1 MKKQLIKSALIL
13 IGIFLVVALCVE
25 YFLERNIIGTDAENE
40 LVLLNEI
47 EQLTTDGEG
56 YNPAQEEIGALQERL
71 QKETALAQQ
80 SSIRKVSA
88 IYVCF
93 ILFCLIAGF
102 FYIYY
107 KVLRPFSKLEKYA
120 EQVAKGNFDFSLEYE
135 RENFFGAFTWA
146 FDHMRKEIVR
156 ARENE
161 AQAVSENKT
170 IIATLSH
177 DIKTPIASIRAY
189 AEGLE
194 AGLDSD
200 YEQRER
206 YLKVIMKKCDEVSG
220 LVNDLV
226 LHSLSELEKLE
237 IKEQK
242 ISMKKV
248 LEETIQD
255 LEYPHIS
262 LEQPVPD
269 AEFIADE
276 KRMSQVLLN
285 ILENAK
291 KYAPDAEVRVWALN
305 TKERYEI
312 HIRDYGD
319 GILPEDMPFVLQKF
333 YRGKNVGDKPGS
345 GLGLYIVNYIMERM
359 GGGIEL
365 ENHRDGLEVVVW
377 IMQKAD
383 NRSYLPENSNEI
395 GG

>member
-13 IGIFLVVALCVE
+13 IGIFLVMALCLE
-25 YFLERNIIGTDAENE
+25 YFLEKNIIGTDAENE

-56 YNPAQEEIGALQERL
+56 YNPAHEEIRALQDRL
-71 QKETALAQQ
+71 QKETVQAKQ
-80 SSIRKVSA
+80 SSIRKASA

-93 ILFCLIAGF
+93 TLFCLIAGF
-102 FYIYY
+102 FYIYF
-107 KVLRPFSKLEKYA
+107 KILRPFSKLEKYA

-177 DIKTPIASIRAY
+177 DIKTPIASVRAY

-194 AGLDSD
+194 ANLESD

-237 IKEQK
+237 IKKQK

-269 AEFIADE
+269 AELIADE

-291 KYAPDAEVRVWALN
+291 KYAPDAEVRIWALN
-305 TKERYEI
+305 TEERYEI

-345 GLGLYIVNYIMERM
+345 GLGLYIVSYIMERM
-359 GGGIEL
+359 GGDIEL

-377 IMQKAD
+377 M
-383 NRSYLPENSNEI
+383 PEN
-395 GG
+395 

>member
-1 MKKQLIKSALIL
+1 MKKEFLRTAFLIL
-13 IGIFLVVALCVE
+13 CVFVVTVSAGVFYLGKDVIGVDA
-25 YFLERNIIGTDAENE
+25 NAENE

-47 EQLTTDGEG
+47 EQLTMDEDGH
-56 YNPAQEEIGALQERL
+56 NPAQDNIEKLRIQM
-71 QKETALAQQ
+71 QKETTGEQTAMIKQTAVLCLCFVICCLLFVFAYLYWKIIRPFEKMENYAQQ
-80 SSIRKVSA
+80 
-88 IYVCF
+88 
-93 ILFCLIAGF
+93 IAGGD
-102 FYIYY
+102 
-107 KVLRPFSKLEKYA
+107 FS
-120 EQVAKGNFDFSLEYE
+120 QSLEYE
-135 RENFFGAFTWA
+135 RTNFFGAFTWA
-146 FDHMRKEIVR
+146 FDHMRKEIMT
-156 ARENE
+156 ARKNE
-161 AQAVSENKT
+161 AQALSENKT
-170 IIATLSH
+170 IIAALSH

-194 AGLDSD
+194 ANLDAD
-200 YEQRER
+200 YEKRER
-206 YLKVIMKKCDEVSG
+206 YLEVIMRKCDEVSR

-248 LEETIQD
+248 LQETLQD
-255 LEYPHIS
+255 LEYPHIL

-269 AEFIADE
+269 VELVADG

-291 KYAPDAEVRVWALN
+291 KYAPDAKIRVWAMN
-305 TKERYEI
+305 TEARYEI

-319 GILPEDMPFVLQKF
+319 GILPEDMPFILQKF

-345 GLGLYIVNYIMERM
+345 GLGLYIVSYIMERM

-377 IMQKAD
+377 MPV
-383 NRSYLPENSNEI
+383 N
-395 GG
+395 

>member
-1 MKKQLIKSALIL
+1 MKKEFVRTVLLIL
-13 IGIFLVVALCVE
+13 CVFLITVGAGIFYLGK
-25 YFLERNIIGTDAENE
+25 NMTKTGSDAENE

-47 EQLTTDGEG
+47 EQLTMDEG
-56 YNPAQEEIGALQERL
+56 GHNPARDNIEKLRIQL
-71 QKETALAQQ
+71 QKETMEEQTAIVKQTAVLCLCFVTCCLLFVFAYLYRKIIRPFEKMENYAQQ
-80 SSIRKVSA
+80 
-88 IYVCF
+88 
-93 ILFCLIAGF
+93 IAGGD
-102 FYIYY
+102 
-107 KVLRPFSKLEKYA
+107 FS
-120 EQVAKGNFDFSLEYE
+120 QSLEYE
-135 RENFFGAFTWA
+135 RTNFFGAFTWA
-146 FDHMRKEIVR
+146 FDHMRKEIIT
-156 ARENE
+156 ARKNE
-161 AQAVSENKT
+161 AQALSENKT
-170 IIATLSH
+170 IIAALSH

-194 AGLDSD
+194 ANLDAD
-200 YEQRER
+200 YEKRER
-206 YLKVIMKKCDEVSG
+206 YLEVIMRKCDEVSR

-248 LEETIQD
+248 LQETLQD

-269 AEFIADE
+269 IELVADS
-276 KRMSQVLLN
+276 KRMSQVFLN

-291 KYAPDAEVRVWALN
+291 KYASDTEIRVWAMN
-305 TKERYEI
+305 TEERYEI
-312 HIRDYGD
+312 HIRDYGN

-345 GLGLYIVNYIMERM
+345 GLGLYIVSYIMERM

-377 IMQKAD
+377 MPVK
-383 NRSYLPENSNEI
+383 
-395 GG
+395 

>member
-1 MKKQLIKSALIL
+1 MKKQLIKTALIL
-13 IGIFLVVALCVE
+13 IVIFLVMALCVE
-25 YFLERNIIGTDAENE
+25 YFLKKNIVGTNAENE

-47 EQLTTDGEG
+47 EQLTTDGSG
-56 YNPAQEEIGALQERL
+56 FNPAQEEIKALQDRL
-71 QKETALAQQ
+71 QKETVQAQQ
-80 SSIRKVSA
+80 SSIRMISA

-93 ILFCLIAGF
+93 TLFCLIAGF
-102 FYIYY
+102 FYIYF

-177 DIKTPIASIRAY
+177 DIKTPIASIWAY

-194 AGLDSD
+194 ANLDAG

-237 IKEQK
+237 IKKQK

-269 AEFIADE
+269 AELIADE

-305 TKERYEI
+305 TEERYEI

-345 GLGLYIVNYIMERM
+345 GLGLYIVSYIMERM

-365 ENHRDGLEVVVW
+365 ENHRDGLDAVVW
-377 IMQKAD
+377 M
-383 NRSYLPENSNEI
+383 PGNS
-395 GG
+395 

>member
-1 MKKQLIKSALIL
+1 MKKQLIKSALIF
-13 IGIFLVVALCVE
+13 IGIFLVIALCVE
-25 YFLERNIIGTDAENE
+25 YFLEKNIMGTDAENE

-56 YNPAQEEIGALQERL
+56 YNPAQEEIRALQDRL
-71 QKETALAQQ
+71 QKETARAQQ
-80 SSIRKVSA
+80 SSIRKVSS

-93 ILFCLIAGF
+93 TLLCLIAGF

-107 KVLRPFSKLEKYA
+107 KILRPFSKLEKYA

-177 DIKTPIASIRAY
+177 DIKTPIASVRAY

-194 AGLDSD
+194 ANLDSD

-269 AEFIADE
+269 IELIADE
-276 KRMSQVLLN
+276 KRMSQVILN

-291 KYAPDAEVRVWALN
+291 KYAPDAEIRVWALN
-305 TKERYEI
+305 TEERYEI
-312 HIRDYGD
+312 HIRDYGS

-345 GLGLYIVNYIMERM
+345 GLGLYIVSYIMERM

-377 IMQKAD
+377 VMQKAD
-383 NRSYLPENSNEI
+383 N
-395 GG
+395 

>member
-1 MKKQLIKSALIL
+1 MKKQFIKTALIF
-13 IGIFLVVALCVE
+13 IGIFLVMSLCVE
-25 YFLERNIIGTDAENE
+25 YFLEKNIIGTDAENE

-56 YNPAQEEIGALQERL
+56 YNPAQEEIRALQERL
-71 QKETALAQQ
+71 QKGTAHAKQG
-80 SSIRKVSA
+80 SIRKVSA

-93 ILFCLIAGF
+93 TLFCLIAGF

-161 AQAVSENKT
+161 AQAVSENKA

-194 AGLDSD
+194 ANLDSD

-255 LEYPHIS
+255 LEYPNIL

-269 AEFIADE
+269 VELIADE

-291 KYAPDAEVRVWALN
+291 KYAPDSEIRIWALN
-305 TKERYEI
+305 TEERYEI

-333 YRGKNVGDKPGS
+333 YRGKNVRDKPGS
-345 GLGLYIVNYIMERM
+345 GLGLYIVSYIMERM

-365 ENHRDGLEVVVW
+365 ENHQDGLEVVVW
-377 IMQKAD
+377 M
-383 NRSYLPENSNEI
+383 PED
-395 GG
+395 

>member
-1 MKKQLIKSALIL
+1 MKKEFLRTAFLIL
-13 IGIFLVVALCVE
+13 CVFIVTVGAGIFYLGKNMTKTSSE
-25 YFLERNIIGTDAENE
+25 AENE

-47 EQLTTDGEG
+47 EQLTMDDDGH
-56 YNPAQEEIGALQERL
+56 NPAQDNIEKLRIQM
-71 QKETALAQQ
+71 QKETTGEQTAMIKQTAVLCLCFVTCCLLFVFAYLYRKIIRPFEKMENYAQQ
-80 SSIRKVSA
+80 
-88 IYVCF
+88 
-93 ILFCLIAGF
+93 IAGGD
-102 FYIYY
+102 
-107 KVLRPFSKLEKYA
+107 FS
-120 EQVAKGNFDFSLEYE
+120 QSLEYE
-135 RENFFGAFTWA
+135 RTNFFGAFTWA
-146 FDHMRKEIVR
+146 FDHMRKEIMT
-156 ARENE
+156 ARKNE
-161 AQAVSENKT
+161 AQALSENKT
-170 IIATLSH
+170 IIAALSH

-194 AGLDSD
+194 ANLDAD
-200 YEQRER
+200 YEKRER
-206 YLKVIMKKCDEVSG
+206 YLEVIMRKCDEVSR

-248 LEETIQD
+248 LQETLQD

-269 AEFIADE
+269 IELVADS

-291 KYAPDAEVRVWALN
+291 KYAPDAEIRVWAMN
-305 TKERYEI
+305 TEERYEI
-312 HIRDYGD
+312 HIRDYGN

-345 GLGLYIVNYIMERM
+345 GLGLYIVSYIMERM

-365 ENHRDGLEVVVW
+365 ENHRNGLEVVVW
-377 IMQKAD
+377 MPVK
-383 NRSYLPENSNEI
+383 
-395 GG
+395 